1 MHNHFSM
8 LIGTHVSISGGYL
21 NAVEEAKR
29 LGIDTMQIFTKN
41 QRFWK
46 EKQVSEEEGE
56 LFRKAMKNSG
66 IKQAFS
72 HAIYLISLGSE
83 KEDVIEKS
91 LLSLAS
97 ELIRC
102 DRLGLT
108 HTVVHPGNAG
118 TRNIKDAI
126 KIIGERVKMVLETTN
141 SLKSKI
147 LLENTAGQGSSVG
160 GDLTHLCELIN
171 YINSSRVGICFDTC
185 HAYAAGYDIRSEK
198 GIKETLKI
206 ITEASGES
214 KLLCFHLNDSKGGLG
229 SHTDRHNHPGKG
241 ELGLEPFSYIVNAY
255 PKIPKVLETSKED
268 DADVKNLSVLRNL
281 KKRTKINP

>member
-1 MHNHFSM
+1 M

-41 QRFWK
+41 QRFWR
-46 EKQVSEEEGE
+46 EKQVTEEEGE
-56 LFRKAMKNSG
+56 LFRKGMKKAG

-83 KEDVIEKS
+83 KDDVIENS
-91 LLSLAS
+91 LLALAG

-102 DRLGLT
+102 ERLGLT

-118 TRNIKDAI
+118 TRTKKEAI
-126 KIIGERVKMVLETTN
+126 KIIGERVKIVLETSG

-147 LLENTAGQGSSVG
+147 LLENTAGQGSSIG
-160 GDLTHLCELIN
+160 GDLKDLCALVN
-171 YINSSRVGICFDTC
+171 YIDSARVGICFDTC
-185 HAYAAGYDIRSEK
+185 HAYAAGYDIRTEK

-206 ITEASGES
+206 IIGETGKS
-214 KLLCFHLNDSKGGLG
+214 KLLCFHMNDSKGGLG
-229 SHTDRHNHPGKG
+229 SHIDRHAHAGKG
-241 ELGLEPFSYIVNAY
+241 ELGLEAFKYIVNAY

-268 DADVKNLSVLRNL
+268 DADMKNLAILRNL
-281 KKRTKINP
+281 VNQK

>member
-56 LFRKAMKNSG
+56 LFRKGMKNSG

-118 TRNIKDAI
+118 TRNIKDAL

-147 LLENTAGQGSSVG
+147 LLENTAGQGTSVG
-160 GDLTHLCELIN
+160 GDLTHLCKLVN

-185 HAYAAGYDIRSEK
+185 HAYAAGYDIRTEK

-229 SHTDRHNHPGKG
+229 SHIDRHNHPGNG
-241 ELGLEPFSYIVNAY
+241 ELGLEPFRYIVNAY

-281 KKRTKINP
+281 KKRTKTSP